1 MIKLM
6 IVCGTGVATSTVVTG
21 KVESWLKEKGY
32 DSKVRLYQSKI
43 SDEINKLDQYD
54 IIVSTTVVPDKYKDR
69 IINGL
74 PFITGI
80 GVDDVFNQIE
90 TEIKDKLL

>member
-43 SDEINKLDQYD
+43 ADEINKLDQYD
-54 IIVSTTVVPDKYKDR
+54 IVVSTTVVPDKYKDTV
-69 IINGL
+69 INGL

-80 GVDDVFNQIE
+80 GVDDVFDQIE
-90 TEIKDKLL
+90 EEIKNKL